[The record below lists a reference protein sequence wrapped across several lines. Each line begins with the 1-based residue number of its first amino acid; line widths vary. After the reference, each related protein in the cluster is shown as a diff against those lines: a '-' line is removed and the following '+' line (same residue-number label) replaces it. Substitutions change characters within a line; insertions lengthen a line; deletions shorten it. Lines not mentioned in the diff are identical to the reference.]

1 MGTIIV
7 GGVIEK
13 NGKFLLIQEAQEK
26 CRGKW
31 SIPAGHLDPNENI
44 FDAAKREV
52 FEETGCKVELTGIL
66 QIGNK
71 VLENDIW
78 MSVIF
83 STNLL
88 EENIVYDKSEI
99 LDAKWFSYEELLNMK
114 DELRSY
120 DWIINSVSAFIE
132 NKGVDTSIV
141 KIIK

>member
-1 MGTIIV
+1 MT
-7 GGVIEK
+7 
-13 NGKFLLIQEAQEK
+13 
-26 CRGKW
+26 
-31 SIPAGHLDPNENI
+31 
-44 FDAAKREV
+44 
-52 FEETGCKVELTGIL
+52 
-66 QIGNK
+66 
-71 VLENDIW
+71 
-78 MSVIF
+78 
-83 STNLL
+83 TNLL

>member
-1 MGTIIV
+1 M
-7 GGVIEK
+7 
-13 NGKFLLIQEAQEK
+13 
-26 CRGKW
+26 
-31 SIPAGHLDPNENI
+31 
-44 FDAAKREV
+44 
-52 FEETGCKVELTGIL
+52 

-132 NKGVDTSIV
+132 NKSVDTSIV

>member
-1 MGTIIV
+1 M
-7 GGVIEK
+7 
-13 NGKFLLIQEAQEK
+13 
-26 CRGKW
+26 
-31 SIPAGHLDPNENI
+31 
-44 FDAAKREV
+44 
-52 FEETGCKVELTGIL
+52 

-114 DELRSY
+114 DKLRSY

-132 NKGVDTSIV
+132 NKSVDISIV

>member
-1 MGTIIV
+1 M
-7 GGVIEK
+7 
-13 NGKFLLIQEAQEK
+13 
-26 CRGKW
+26 
-31 SIPAGHLDPNENI
+31 
-44 FDAAKREV
+44 
-52 FEETGCKVELTGIL
+52 

-132 NKGVDTSIV
+132 NKSVDISIV

>member
-1 MGTIIV
+1 MI
-7 GGVIEK
+7 
-13 NGKFLLIQEAQEK
+13 
-26 CRGKW
+26 
-31 SIPAGHLDPNENI
+31 
-44 FDAAKREV
+44 
-52 FEETGCKVELTGIL
+52 
-66 QIGNK
+66 
-71 VLENDIW
+71 
-78 MSVIF
+78 VIF

-132 NKGVDTSIV
+132 NKSVDISIV